1 VDAAVRPGPSLP
13 SCEESSEDCSSGAD
27 LRLRFRDGR
36 ENCTRMVAGCECCDV
51 DECVMGRA
59 KSGIV
64 DVDVEVLVG

>member
-1 VDAAVRPGPSLP
+1 
-13 SCEESSEDCSSGAD
+13 
-27 LRLRFRDGR
+27 
-36 ENCTRMVAGCECCDV
+36 MVAGCECCDV